1 MTESRHGGRAQLFC
15 AVSRYQSYDT
25 DPYGWFTAKFALNR
39 SSYESR
45 RPILSPRGVQPER
58 NLQRENVQWRP
69 CERIHANRALPRA
82 DPVSEAG
89 CTRMERLVKLSYAI
103 RLREYQLSALGPRAV
118 ASRHLRPHCDRR
130 GRVRG
135 VSSTTIIRSDSV
147 LYEPRRFGTVAVLHV
162 AWRFDFTRPS
172 NTRAVGRGG
181 KTRGK
186 RAVEARECLQS
197 QRTAVSDAAAARAVC
212 IGCWTRMRNAG
223 RDRCGRFQPV
233 GRPRPVRQFRAPS
246 LPLLLFYTLRE
257 LSHVTIINYT
267 HVTKFNKSTADR
279 KRKAREIALSTRHAE
294 TRCKAAQRLSA
305 HSLLPHCSDRRSHA
319 QTHHCPPLGTW

>member
-1 MTESRHGGRAQLFC
+1 MPQAQAEPPRSFLRSE
-15 AVSRYQSYDT
+15 AVYTPGTTRKCRLT
-25 DPYGWFTAKFALNR
+25 VTAL
-39 SSYESR
+39 
-45 RPILSPRGVQPER
+45 VQPER

-172 NTRAVGRGG
+172 NIY
-181 KTRGK
+181 
-186 RAVEARECLQS
+186 AR
-197 QRTAVSDAAAARAVC
+197 
-212 IGCWTRMRNAG
+212 WTRW
-223 RDRCGRFQPV
+223 
-233 GRPRPVRQFRAPS
+233 
-246 LPLLLFYTLRE
+246 E
-257 LSHVTIINYT
+257 
-267 HVTKFNKSTADR
+267 
-279 KRKAREIALSTRHAE
+279 
-294 TRCKAAQRLSA
+294 
-305 HSLLPHCSDRRSHA
+305 HSEVWPQMWR
-319 QTHHCPPLGTW
+319 